1 MENCPSS
8 FNWLRSDHLLFF
20 TIATC
25 RGKIVKFGWKFLQ
38 PQASHV
44 PHLESSGWT
53 QIHPKVNF
61 RPMWLALSPR
71 VGLRLWVGENEK
83 WLQLRES
90 PLFKFKEHP
99 PYPTLSCRGNS
110 HRIFILDCVVVRYF
124 QTFGFKLFFKNHLV
138 HDNIDMQKSSKL
150 HHSNTSNL
158 KECLS

>member
-1 MENCPSS
+1 MENRPSS

-38 PQASHV
+38 PQAAHV

-53 QIHPKVNF
+53 QIHPEVKF

-83 WLQLRES
+83 WLQLKRITALQIQRAPSLPYLLVEETATGY
-90 PLFKFKEHP
+90 LFLTVLLPDVF
-99 PYPTLSCRGNS
+99 SN
-110 HRIFILDCVVVRYF
+110 IWF
-124 QTFGFKLFFKNHLV
+124 QPVL
-138 HDNIDMQKSSKL
+138 
-150 HHSNTSNL
+150 
-158 KECLS
+158 